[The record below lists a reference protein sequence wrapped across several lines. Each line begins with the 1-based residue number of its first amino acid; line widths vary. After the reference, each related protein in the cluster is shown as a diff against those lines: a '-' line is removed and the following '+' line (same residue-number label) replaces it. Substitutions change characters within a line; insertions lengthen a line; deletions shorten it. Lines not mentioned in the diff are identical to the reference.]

1 MAKVVITL
9 EDQEDG
15 VSVDIRSEPEL
26 PANLDDEE
34 VQDSLSEAQLLA
46 INILEWLEEEEEFDD
61 DEE

>member
-15 VSVDIRSEPEL
+15 VSVDIHSEPEL